1 MTIIYG
7 LIQYI
12 EGPEGLQSKNTAA
25 VDRFQTKW
33 KVQFVVRFLRLLLCW
48 EEIYSKKDIALGQV
62 YGSGFE
68 HLHTKKAKE
77 KARGEYQNFF

>member
-25 VDRFQTKW
+25 VDRFQTK
-33 KVQFVVRFLRLLLCW
+33 
-48 EEIYSKKDIALGQV
+48 
-62 YGSGFE
+62 
-68 HLHTKKAKE
+68 
-77 KARGEYQNFF
+77 